1 MSTIAAA
8 IKQHTLLIYFAF
20 VFVISWGG
28 GFLILGPGGLPL
40 NAEEF
45 ENLGASL
52 YVAILAGPCLA
63 GLLLT
68 GVVAGRPGLR
78 ELLARLRR
86 WRVSPRW
93 YALALLPALGMAAT
107 VLLMSLASADFRPAI
122 LDSDAKTAMLMGAL
136 GPALLVGAFEEIGWT
151 GFAAPHLRARHSI
164 LTTGLAVGVVWGAW
178 HFPLFWE
185 GDSFSAALP
194 LGILVLKLF
203 SWLPPFRV
211 LLVWVHDR
219 TQSLPLVMLMHAAVA
234 FVSIVFSPER
244 LTGVYLL
251 TSLLVSA
258 ATMWLLLAVVGAA
271 TRWRLSRQ
279 PARTSPASGGL
290 LMEPAQR

>member
-1 MSTIAAA
+1 MSTIKAV
-8 IKQHTLLIYFAF
+8 IKRHSLLIYFALLF
-20 VFVISWGG
+20 FISWGG
-28 GFLILGPGGLPL
+28 GFLILGPGGFPL

-68 GVVAGRPGLR
+68 GIVDGRPGLH
-78 ELLARLRR
+78 ELLARLLR
-86 WRVSPRW
+86 WRVNPRW
-93 YALALLPALGMAAT
+93 YALALLPALVTAAT
-107 VLLMSLASADFRPAI
+107 ALLISVVSADFRPAI
-122 LDSDAKTAMLMGAL
+122 LDSDDKTGNLMRAL
-136 GPALLVGAFEEIGWT
+136 GPALLVGSFEEIGWT

-185 GDSFSAALP
+185 GDSFSATLP
-194 LGILVLKLF
+194 LAILVIRLF

-219 TQSLPLVMLMHAAVA
+219 TQSLPVVMLMHAAVS
-234 FVSIVFSPER
+234 FVAIALPPET
-244 LTGVYLL
+244 LTGARVL

-258 ATMWLLLAVVGAA
+258 ATMWLLLAAVGAA
-271 TRWRLSRQ
+271 NRWRLSRQ
-279 PARTSPASGGL
+279 PAPTSID
-290 LMEPAQR
+290 

>member
-1 MSTIAAA
+1 MSTIEAV
-8 IKQHTLLIYFAF
+8 IKRHSLLIYFAF

-68 GVVAGRPGLR
+68 GIVDGRPGLQ
-78 ELLARLRR
+78 ELLARLLR
-86 WRVSPRW
+86 WRVSTRW
-93 YALALLPALGMAAT
+93 YALALLPALVTAAT
-107 VLLMSLASADFRPAI
+107 ALLISFASADFRPAI
-122 LDSDAKTAMLMGAL
+122 LDSDDTTGILMRAL
-136 GPALLVGAFEEIGWT
+136 GPALLVGSFEEIGWT
-151 GFAAPHLRARHSI
+151 GFAVPHLRARHSI

-185 GDSFSAALP
+185 GDSFSATLP
-194 LGILVLKLF
+194 LAILVIKLF

-219 TQSLPLVMLMHAAVA
+219 TQSLPVVMLMHAAVS
-234 FVSIVFSPER
+234 FVSIVLSPET
-244 LTGVYLL
+244 LTGARLL

-258 ATMWLLLAVVGAA
+258 ATMWLLLAAVGAA
-271 TRWRLSRQ
+271 NRWRLSRQ
-279 PARTSPASGGL
+279 PARTSID
-290 LMEPAQR
+290 EWH